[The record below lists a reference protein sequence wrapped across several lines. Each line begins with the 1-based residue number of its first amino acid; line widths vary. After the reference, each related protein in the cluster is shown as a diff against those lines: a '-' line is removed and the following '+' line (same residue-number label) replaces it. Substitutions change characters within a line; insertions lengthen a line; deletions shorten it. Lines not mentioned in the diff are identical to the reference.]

1 MFKLITC
8 KCHLK
13 IINIYIYIVVS
24 ALHTVL
30 YYVGIYFVV
39 CIDL

>member
-13 IINIYIYIVVS
+13 IINIYIVVS